1 MLTSSGGQQLL
12 GLTKFE
18 PYRLVALTCKDNFQ
32 DVEPKKV
39 GIVAKYKKLCRDYWY
54 VLLPVHVATSAV
66 WFGSFYILCK
76 SGVDVTSLLSRL
88 EKNIIF
94 PSIYPMKTSKVEPL
108 KQLFENVPL

>member
-1 MLTSSGGQQLL
+1 MLTSSGVQQLL

-18 PYRLVALTCKDNFQ
+18 SHRLVALTYKNNFQ

-76 SGVDVTSLLSRL
+76 SGVDVSSLLSRL
-88 EKNIIF
+88 EE
-94 PSIYPMKTSKVEPL
+94 KTSFFCP
-108 KQLFENVPL
+108 